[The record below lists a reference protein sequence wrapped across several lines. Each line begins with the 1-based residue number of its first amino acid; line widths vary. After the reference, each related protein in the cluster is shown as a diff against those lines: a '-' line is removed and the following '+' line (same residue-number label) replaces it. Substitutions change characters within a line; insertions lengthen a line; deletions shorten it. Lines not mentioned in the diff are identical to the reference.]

1 MIKANAHK
9 YSVSAMCRVL
19 QVNRSTYYYEA
30 ATKKDESE
38 LTADIQEIFRK
49 SRNHYGTRKI
59 KKELVDCG
67 KQVSRR
73 RIGRIMKQEGL
84 ISSYTTAQFKPQKD
98 RCNESKVANVLNR
111 QFQNQPYRN
120 VVVSDLTYVRVGNHW
135 NYICILID
143 LFNREIVGYSAGEH
157 KTAELVKQAFRKV
170 EGNLSEIHIFH
181 TDRGNEFKNETIEEL
196 LETFHI
202 ERSLSH
208 KGCPYDNAVAEATF
222 KVIKTD
228 FVWNETFHT
237 LEELKI
243 KLWDYVNWYNHHR
256 IHSSLGYQTPVQ
268 YRENNLKNLSEK
280 VLTIQRLKIMA
291 MFQVLKNSDNSF
303 VLYISL
309 LIRFFIRQLQPII
322 WITKGCW
329 FIFQN
334 VRTIRSPLFL
344 HLWKPI
350 FVHIKPMRQNSRK
363 ISIFSGLFL
372 NYSEEKQGGNSMI
385 KRSTLLTYFI
395 IVFSNSFTLTLSL
408 TIPSPASICTAS
420 TIP

>member
-1 MIKANAHK
+1 
-9 YSVSAMCRVL
+9 
-19 QVNRSTYYYEA
+19 
-30 ATKKDESE
+30 
-38 LTADIQEIFRK
+38 
-49 SRNHYGTRKI
+49 
-59 KKELVDCG
+59 
-67 KQVSRR
+67 
-73 RIGRIMKQEGL
+73 MKQEGL

-111 QFQNQPYRN
+111 QFQTQPYRN

-202 ERSLSH
+202 ERSLGH
-208 KGCPYDNAVAEATF
+208 KGCPYDNAVAETTF

-268 YRENNLKNLSEK
+268 YQENNLKK
-280 VLTIQRLKIMA
+280 
-291 MFQVLKNSDNSF
+291 F
-303 VLYISL
+303 V
-309 LIRFFIRQLQPII
+309 
-322 WITKGCW
+322 
-329 FIFQN
+329 
-334 VRTIRSPLFL
+334 
-344 HLWKPI
+344 
-350 FVHIKPMRQNSRK
+350 
-363 ISIFSGLFL
+363 
-372 NYSEEKQGGNSMI
+372 
-385 KRSTLLTYFI
+385 
-395 IVFSNSFTLTLSL
+395 
-408 TIPSPASICTAS
+408 
-420 TIP
+420 